1 MGKRAAL
8 LAPVVLVVAMGL
20 SACGGGEEAAPDES
34 DNAPAAAETSETV
47 ETSEAADNESM
58 VQAGRELYDT
68 GGPTGTA
75 CSTCHTLDGTTL
87 VGPSFEGLSE
97 RAGDRIEGMSAE
109 EYLHQSI
116 VDPSVHLVEG
126 YDDLMP
132 DVYGDQLSEEQVN
145 ELVAFLMTQ

>member
-58 VQAGRELYDT
+58 AQAGRELYDT

-87 VGPSFEGLSE
+87 VGPSFEGISE

>member
-87 VGPSFEGLSE
+87 VGPSFEGISE